1 MFISSYLR
9 LGKNAR
15 EIEGRNINRQCWWHA
30 YILEWQVPQ
39 MAAAVTLL
47 VVLVVRVVVVSI
59 ESCCGVDVSYVFF
72 ARITTISRV
81 DYDMSNK

>member
-1 MFISSYLR
+1 
-9 LGKNAR
+9 
-15 EIEGRNINRQCWWHA
+15 
-30 YILEWQVPQ
+30 

-59 ESCCGVDVSYVFF
+59 ESCCGVDVVMFF

-81 DYDMSNK
+81 DYDMCNK